1 MVKRVLAVSLMAS
14 LFLASSTSWADG
26 AGDDEVTLKNGGT
39 IRGTVVSSEPGVR
52 VKILE
57 SGAKDA
63 RVIPW
68 AQVADVERGKFAASS
83 KADVQPGSAG
93 KGYSSPP
100 PSTKAQAQAEDQA
113 PSTDDAG
120 VVRLHVDTP
129 NPVRVYERASATG
142 TVNGYAVTATVDA
155 PVCVSPCDKVLDGSD
170 GSTFYVRGDGVPTS
184 REFSFAGMNGDAD
197 LHVKPGSPALRTG
210 GWVLTGLGI
219 AATVVGATGMLIGYV
234 GAPYST
240 TLNTDGSVSTT
251 KTFSGDV
258 RTPSIIIA
266 AAGGVAI
273 VGGIVM
279 IVNGRTN
286 IQLDA
291 QPDKTGAIKP
301 RYWLGEF

>member
-1 MVKRVLAVSLMAS
+1 MVKGLLTVSLLAS
-14 LFLASSTSWADG
+14 LFLASSASWADG

-93 KGYSSPP
+93 SGYSSPP
-100 PSTKAQAQAEDQA
+100 PSTKAQKQA
-113 PSTDDAG
+113 PAPSADDAG

-170 GSTFYVRGDGVPTS
+170 GSTFYVRGDSVPTS
-184 REFSFAGMNGDAD
+184 NEFSFAGMKGDAD
-197 LHVKPGSPALRTG
+197 LHVKPGSSGLRTG

-219 AATVVGATGMLIGYV
+219 AATAVGATGMLIGYA
-234 GAPYST
+234 GTPYST

-251 KTFSGDV
+251 KTFSGDA

-273 VGGIVM
+273 VGGIIM
-279 IVNGRTN
+279 ILNGRTH
-286 IQLDA
+286 IQLEPEA
-291 QPDKTGAIKP
+291 DKTGAIKP